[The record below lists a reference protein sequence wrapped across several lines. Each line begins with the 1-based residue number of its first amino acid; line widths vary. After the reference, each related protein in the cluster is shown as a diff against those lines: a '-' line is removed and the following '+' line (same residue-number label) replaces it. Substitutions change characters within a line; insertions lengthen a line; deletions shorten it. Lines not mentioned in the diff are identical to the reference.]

1 MHEEIHQFKTGPKNV
16 IQNQY
21 KRKKFKKLVDLQ
33 RLQAY
38 HKHHSRSKFPMTPNC
53 GGLRQ
58 HIIVEQGFVTRMRS
72 NKSLAVSTRI
82 GLRLG

>member
-33 RLQAY
+33 RLQGY
-38 HKHHSRSKFPMTPNC
+38 HKHHRRSKFPLTPNC

-58 HIIVEQGFVTRMRS
+58 HIIAEQGFVTQS
-72 NKSLAVSTRI
+72 I
-82 GLRLG
+82 GYQGAGLVVFVT